1 MGKETMPKAL
11 LRRYVQSMPAKAAAI
26 DAHLGGFDGHI
37 GTEARAGLRD
47 LAHKLAGSAG
57 MYGFDDISA
66 VARAVVHAIDA
77 NASSSTLG
85 ASAKDLS
92 VALRVHAGS
101 EAS

>member
-1 MGKETMPKAL
+1 MGKKTMPRAL

-37 GTEARAGLRD
+37 GAESRAGLRD

-57 MYGFDDISA
+57 MYGFDDIG
-66 VARAVVHAIDA
+66 ARARALVHAIDA

-92 VALRVHAGS
+92 IALRAQAES